1 MTVGGSAED
10 EVIRQTRLA
19 QDHLERARRAEVR
32 AGKFE
37 KGRQGELVV
46 AAELDLLR
54 NHGYGFVADVRWPG
68 TIKGNVDFLVF
79 GPAGAFVVDAKNWS
93 GAITVPARGILRQ
106 NGYRRDRETGQGSTD
121 GRRP

>member
-93 GAITVPARGILRQ
+93 GAITVSHAEYFVRTDTAGIA
-106 NGYRRDRETGQGSTD
+106 TGQGSTD